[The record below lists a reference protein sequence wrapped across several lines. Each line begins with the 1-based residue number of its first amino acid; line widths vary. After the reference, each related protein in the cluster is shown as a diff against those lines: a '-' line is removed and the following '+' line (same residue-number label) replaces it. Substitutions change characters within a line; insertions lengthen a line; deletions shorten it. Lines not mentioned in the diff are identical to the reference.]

1 MRQVIEK
8 VIEKDK
14 VVYAAFVDLEKAY
27 DSVSRS
33 KLWVALKDYGVRGRL
48 LAAVQSF
55 YEEGWARVRVVGKE
69 SSPFQVQK
77 GVKQAC
83 PPVPMAF

>member
-1 MRQVIEK
+1 MHRGCVDQIFAVRQVIEK

-33 KLWVALKDYGVRGRL
+33 KLWVALKDYGVRGQI

-55 YEEGWARVRVVGKE
+55 YEEG
-69 SSPFQVQK
+69 
-77 GVKQAC
+77 
-83 PPVPMAF
+83 